1 MGAFGRLPPW
11 EAGDGVEAVWSSG
24 DAETDDPDGG
34 TRSDMLETSSR
45 IKTPSLV
52 IGWRS
57 SSGVEG

>member
-52 IGWRS
+52 IG
-57 SSGVEG
+57 